1 MLFGLFK
8 SRPGLREIQA
18 RVRELVDQVGA
29 PPGDPVTYGSS
40 RQTGTP
46 HIEVDSRYHFV
57 VCERGNEFERRT
69 TDDLDELLY
78 WILEGVT
85 FSMASNF
92 EVKHRRPGEDSR
104 RQLFAKQIEYLERL
118 SPQWAARQE
127 AEHAEILSRHP
138 FVDR

>member
-1 MLFGLFK
+1 MVFGLFK
-8 SRPGLREIQA
+8 SRPGLPEIRA

-29 PPGDPVTYGSS
+29 PPGDPVSYGGS
-40 RQTGTP
+40 RQDGTP
-46 HIEVDSRYHFV
+46 HIEVGSRYHFV
-57 VCERGNEFERRT
+57 VFERRT

-78 WILEGVT
+78 WIFDGVT

-104 RQLFAKQIEYLERL
+104 RQLFAKQIEFLERL
-118 SPQWAARQE
+118 SPEWAARQD

-138 FVDR
+138 FVDRRCTSL